1 MNETA
6 IAHWHSIAREWRYF
20 GSPLR
25 PCDEDTRFMS
35 KIIAKQFEGKRDLKA
50 LLCGVTPEI
59 ACMPWPSG
67 ALLTA
72 VERAGDMIQEVWP
85 GDMPGIRKV
94 QQGDWLEFETDE
106 AAFDVVIGDGC
117 FISMKY
123 PEGYRALAARIS
135 RLLKKDGLLIMR
147 FFTQSEIKESPDQ
160 VFDQLSKGKIG
171 SFHAFKWR
179 LAMSLHESPDNG
191 VCLHDIYT
199 GWLRG
204 DVKEQA
210 LMAKTGWPAEALHTI
225 NLYENKQNS
234 FAFAPLAETVAIL
247 KEFFSIQATYIPTY
261 ELGERCPILVLK
273 R

>member
-35 KIIAKQFEGKRDLKA
+35 KIIAKQFEGKRDLKD

-94 QQGDWLEFETDE
+94 QQGDWLEIETDE
-106 AAFDVVIGDGC
+106 AAFDVVEFDIFGQIGVSFGFHGQPACDA
-117 FISMKY
+117 FELNTDAALRPRS
-123 PEGYRALAARIS
+123 PEMMGARITDGPGPFSVS
-135 RLLKKDGLLIMR
+135 RPWH
-147 FFTQSEIKESPDQ
+147 SP
-160 VFDQLSKGKIG
+160 
-171 SFHAFKWR
+171 
-179 LAMSLHESPDNG
+179 
-191 VCLHDIYT
+191 
-199 GWLRG
+199 
-204 DVKEQA
+204 
-210 LMAKTGWPAEALHTI
+210 
-225 NLYENKQNS
+225 
-234 FAFAPLAETVAIL
+234 
-247 KEFFSIQATYIPTY
+247 
-261 ELGERCPILVLK
+261 
-273 R
+273 